1 MFYNE
6 RTNGDIKD
14 VEVEKL
20 RKTKHEKISELW
32 CCCNIDRNKLLVFE
46 FISNRTF
53 NIMLYWLTTKY
64 IIAIDV
70 AAGVDYLHHN
80 CLGYYSFRFL
90 SPFLSSS
97 ASYVFLKCLGYYS
110 FRFISSQLTYA
121 KCSTPKVKGS
131 YIMEITYSHKLKLMI
146 LFSQCRHSLFWP
158 CLVEDVPT
166 VASSPTTCI
175 QSFTPSRTYRTP
187 RHISRVPPVCSPSAF
202 VLQQRSD
209 IIGSHGN
216 QGNKLPSR
224 YTNNESVE
232 LKTQNDVVRFSLYKP
247 GDIIGSIKN
256 SQNKKTVKKSKKAKL
271 NELRYYRLK
280 AKQKMYSP
288 NPEVRIRYKLGKV

>member
-14 VEVEKL
+14 VEKL
-20 RKTKHEKISELW
+20 RKTKHEKISKLC

-121 KCSTPKVKGS
+121 KCSNPKVKGS
-131 YIMEITYSHKLKLMI
+131 YIM
-146 LFSQCRHSLFWP
+146 
-158 CLVEDVPT
+158 
-166 VASSPTTCI
+166 
-175 QSFTPSRTYRTP
+175 
-187 RHISRVPPVCSPSAF
+187 
-202 VLQQRSD
+202 
-209 IIGSHGN
+209 
-216 QGNKLPSR
+216 
-224 YTNNESVE
+224 
-232 LKTQNDVVRFSLYKP
+232 
-247 GDIIGSIKN
+247 
-256 SQNKKTVKKSKKAKL
+256 
-271 NELRYYRLK
+271 
-280 AKQKMYSP
+280 
-288 NPEVRIRYKLGKV
+288 